1 MPVTIENRLRQL
13 QVFNLDHDAFCRP
26 GACACSNLTVL
37 VVDENPRTGERAQ
50 RRVEKKAPGSLT
62 LLALER
68 RAGLPVRLLDVPEVK
83 AAIAR
88 GHVRIVEQAPDAMP
102 GPDPV
107 HPAQP
112 AGKEE

>member
-1 MPVTIENRLRQL
+1 MPVILESRLRQI

-26 GACACSNLTVL
+26 GACSCSDTTVL

-50 RRVEKKAPGSLT
+50 RRVEKKTSSSFT
-62 LLALER
+62 LLALDR
-68 RAGLPVRLLDVPEVK
+68 RTGLPSRVLDVADVR

-88 GHVRIVEQAPDAMP
+88 GHVRVVEQAPDVAP
-102 GPDPV
+102 TPV
-107 HPAQP
+107 APSTKKS